1 MNDKNTNTPL
11 ISVLIPVYNVELY
24 LDDCIKSA
32 VEQSYQ
38 NIQVILVDDGSTDH
52 SGKIC
57 DAWAERDGRICVVHQ
72 DNQGV
77 ADTRNKAIELAQGE
91 YLAFLDSDDLYH
103 KDYLKVMYNTMQEYD
118 ADIVQCSMERFVDE
132 KLPPTDGELTQ
143 TPAEVLDAR
152 TMNARIYTSG
162 DVEYTVV
169 TNKIYKKKIF
179 DAIRF
184 PSGRIHEDTF
194 TTFRLYYLA
203 DRVAVISAKIY
214 YYRRRKSS
222 IMTCEVSEKN
232 INMLDAFEARMEY
245 YAKIADKQLYCLC
258 MERYLYSATVLYG
271 RVYKSNKELACVFY
285 SRAEEVYSK
294 MKDNRERIKSHQM
307 LKAYLFLKMPGIYS
321 PVRKGVERG
330 KRVLK
335 KIGICKR

>member
-1 MNDKNTNTPL
+1 MNDKNTITPL
-11 ISVLIPVYNVELY
+11 ISVLISVYNVELY

-38 NIQVILVDDGSTDH
+38 NIQVVLVDDGSTDR

-57 DAWAERDGRICVVHQ
+57 DAWAERDERICVVHQ
-72 DNQGV
+72 DNKGV
-77 ADTRNKAIELAQGE
+77 ADARNKAIEVAKGE

-103 KDYLKVMYNTMQEYD
+103 KDYLKVMYNTMQEND
-118 ADIVQCSMERFVDE
+118 ADIVQCSVERFIDE
-132 KLPPTDGELTQ
+132 KQPPTDRELAQ
-143 TPAEVLDAR
+143 TPTEVLDAR

-179 DAIRF
+179 DTIRF

-214 YYRRRKSS
+214 YYRRRTSS

-245 YAKIADKQLYCLC
+245 YAKIADRQLYCLC

-271 RVYKSNKELACVFY
+271 KAKKSNKELARVFY
-285 SRAEEVYSK
+285 SRAGEVYSK
-294 MKDNRERIKSHQM
+294 MKDNREQFTKCQM

-335 KIGICKR
+335 KIGVCKR